1 MTTRIKKL
9 YYMNKDFAKG
19 AMVGLMKEEI
29 IDVLENDRLDGNKL
43 YEERYKD
50 SIESITSKIVDEEW
64 IDG

>member
-1 MTTRIKKL
+1 
-9 YYMNKDFAKG
+9 MNKDFAKG